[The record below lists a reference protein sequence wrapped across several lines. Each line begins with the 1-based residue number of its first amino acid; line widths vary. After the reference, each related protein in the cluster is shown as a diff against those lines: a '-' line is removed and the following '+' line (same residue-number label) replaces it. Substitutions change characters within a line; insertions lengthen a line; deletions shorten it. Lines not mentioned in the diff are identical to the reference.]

1 MDVVRLSHV
10 DYNHMPRKK
19 YGKLSRRNGT
29 ALSAST
35 SISKVLSRRQYGPG
49 QHGPS
54 ERRRRMSTYGLQ
66 LREKQKAKNLYDIR
80 EKQFRNYFQKAIRR
94 EGNTSDLLI
103 QDLELRLDNVLFR
116 LGFAK
121 TRQQARQLVSHKFF
135 MVNGK
140 NVNIRSYQVK
150 PGDEISLKPT
160 KKDKTVVTDLKEHS
174 ASATVPNWLQADA
187 SNLSGR
193 VLSKPEGEDLQ
204 QVFDPK
210 LIIEFYSR

>member
-1 MDVVRLSHV
+1 
-10 DYNHMPRKK
+10 MPRKK
-19 YGKLSRRNGT
+19 YGKLSRRHGT
-29 ALSAST
+29 ELAASS
-35 SISKVLSRRQYGPG
+35 SIAKVLSRRQYGPG

-80 EKQFRNYFQKAIRR
+80 ERQFRNYFQKAIRR
-94 EGNTSDLLI
+94 EGNTADLLI

-116 LGFAK
+116 MGLVK

-140 NVNIRSYQVK
+140 SVNIRSYRVK
-150 PGDEISLKPT
+150 PGDEVSLKPT
-160 KKDKTVVTDLKEHS
+160 KKDKAVVTELKEFA
-174 ASATVPNWLQADA
+174 ASATVPAWLQADA
-187 SNLSGR
+187 STLSGR
-193 VLSKPEGEDLQ
+193 VLSVPEGEDLQ